1 MPSRTRIAGIIAI
14 LALLVPLFIGMS
26 YGGYQSGRR
35 VYVVWSV
42 FEYSYYSQL
51 PALSFFTQWALI
63 DTVLSGLCFVSLA
76 AGAALLLVKPD
87 LGKLGAS
94 MVFSGAV
101 VSVIDIVYNLFFP
114 SPASLTIIPVG
125 LFLAFGA
132 AFIGFKAPSTVEAK
146 ATPRRIVALVPIA
159 LITLSSVVILLGSTP
174 LDMSIQNPPEFC
186 TSDFVELDKIGGV
199 TRFRSLEGHDY
210 SDSYEQ
216 NLSMKNYY
224 IPKPEY
230 GNSSK
235 LVGVFSPVDGS
246 IIGVFPEGDGRGYQV
261 HIRVAQHPD
270 YSVVLFHVNI
280 FSNVVVGGTITA
292 GELLGYADVR
302 GSISFDI
309 AVWRHVGVFRDKLY
323 SYFDVVT
330 DDVFSLYQSRGIADR
345 ATLINSVEQARV
357 FSQTYFWN
365 HPNPG
370 DRVALSP

>member
-1 MPSRTRIAGIIAI
+1 MPSRARIAGIVAI

-26 YGGYQSGRR
+26 YGGYQSSRR

-114 SPASLTIIPVG
+114 GPASLTIIPVG
-125 LFLAFGA
+125 LLLALVSA
-132 AFIGFKAPSTVEAK
+132 LIGFKAPSTVNVK
-146 ATPRRIVALVPIA
+146 TTPRRIVALVPIA
-159 LITLSSVVILLGSTP
+159 LIVLSGMVIFLGSTP
-174 LDMSIQNPPEFC
+174 SASSLQNPPEFC

-230 GNSSK
+230 GNSSR
-235 LVGVFSPVDGS
+235 LVCVFSPVDGS

-280 FSNVVVGGTITA
+280 FSNAVVGGTITA

-345 ATLINSVEQARV
+345 AILINSVEQARV
-357 FSQTYFWN
+357 FSQTY
-365 HPNPG
+365 
-370 DRVALSP
+370 S